1 VKPRR
6 LEELR
11 DLVGSPEFQS
21 WWTELQRGRAELDT
35 AEEREDELRSQLALV
50 EFRAEHT
57 QREAIDALSLAGS
70 ADDDAARTAA
80 ESNTLENQAFVAV
93 GEFEEQRYRASDAYY
108 HQGAAERLV
117 DACGEAVRT
126 APTDARAAQ
135 ALAQAKESLAR
146 STAALDQEER
156 RKAVA
161 WARVEALW
169 ERSTA
174 AGLMVAEQ
182 KVRAGRIR
190 KRAERLFAESEERK
204 QRAAELRTQAT
215 AATSARKAAERRV
228 NALVD
233 QARVRFDCSAGSD
246 FLYFPQKDHPRHAF
260 CVPLVED
267 RESYNLEVV
276 ALSIYTVDHQRGI
289 SFLEPVGSDTAPSV
303 AEGDRRFEEF
313 LLTDRE
319 DKAPRPS

>member
-11 DLVGSPEFQS
+11 DLIQSPEFQS
-21 WWTELQRGRAELDT
+21 WWTELQRARAEEDT
-35 AEEREDELRSQLALV
+35 SQEREDELRSQLALV

-80 ESNTLENQAFVAV
+80 ESNMLENQAFVAV

-117 DACGEAVRT
+117 EQCQEEAQKPPSDTRAAHAVAQARE
-126 APTDARAAQ
+126 ALARASA
-135 ALAQAKESLAR
+135 
-146 STAALDQEER
+146 TLDHEER

-174 AGLMVAEQ
+174 AGLLVAEQ

-190 KRAERLFAESEERK
+190 KRAERLFAEAEERK
-204 QRAAELRTQAT
+204 RRAGELRSQAT
-215 AATSARKAAERRV
+215 AATAARKNAERRV
-228 NALVD
+228 NGLVD

-260 CVPLVED
+260 CLPLVED
-267 RESYNLEVV
+267 RESYNVEVV
-276 ALSIYTVDHQRGI
+276 ALALYTVDHQRGI
-289 SFLEPVGSDTAPSV
+289 SFLEPAGSGSAPSV
-303 AEGDRRFEEF
+303 AEGDSRFEEF
-313 LLTDRE
+313 LLKDRE
-319 DKAPRPS
+319 GKAPRPS

>member
-1 VKPRR
+1 MKPRR

-21 WWTELQRGRAELDT
+21 WWTELQRTRAELDA

-70 ADDDAARTAA
+70 ADDDSARTAS

-117 DACGEAVRT
+117 EQSAEAARA
-126 APTDARAAQ
+126 APADTRAAQ

-146 STAALDQEER
+146 CTAAMDHEER

-174 AGLMVAEQ
+174 AGLLVAEQ

-204 QRAAELRTQAT
+204 ARAAELRTQAT
-215 AATSARKAAERRV
+215 AATAARKAAERRV

-246 FLYFPQKDHPRHAF
+246 FLYFPQKDRPRHAF

-267 RESYNLEVV
+267 RKSYNLEVE
-276 ALSIYTVDHQRGI
+276 ALALYMVDHQRGI
-289 SFLEPVGSDTAPSV
+289 SFLEPAGTGSAPS
-303 AEGDRRFEEF
+303 AEESDRRFEEF
-313 LLTDRE
+313 LLKDRG